1 MYTKEQQKAI
11 DAKRF
16 ETDQEEAH
24 HRARGVTVG
33 TAFGGSTEIAMRGVG
48 AQFLFAILQP
58 VEVVELINQLSANIG
73 CHIHIMPRQDFA
85 SWRDW
90 KVSPE
95 ELAHA
100 RGLQYQPAVG
110 YPPFVKGDIPVHDL
124 PHPEEQAGM
133 KAKENLEKS
142 DVAVEK
148 NIDE

>member
-1 MYTKEQQKAI
+1 MYTKEQEKAI

-33 TAFGGSTEIAMRGVG
+33 TAFGGSTEISMRGVG
-48 AQFLFAILQP
+48 AQFLFAIMQP
-58 VEVVELINQLSANIG
+58 VEVVELINQLSASIG

-90 KVSPE
+90 KVSEE

-100 RGLQYQPAVG
+100 RGIQHWPGIG
-110 YPPFVKGDIPVHDL
+110 YPPFVKGDIPVPNF
-124 PHPEEQAGM
+124 PHPEEQAGL